1 MGLKEMMKDVQQNQ
15 NMSLILAIELRLAN
29 IIDNHVTNFFA
40 AVFER
45 QEVLSECRCGDFRQ
59 VFVLRDSKH
68 LFYWNEQ
75 KNDPKPWG
83 IAQKQTGADA
93 LTLGGGLA
101 VNVQRDSGRST
112 IRHGYRFDRCD
123 FLQQNYFPE

>member
-1 MGLKEMMKDVQQNQ
+1 MKDVQQNQ

-45 QEVLSECRCGDFRQ
+45 QEVLSECRCGDFRR

-68 LFYWNEQ
+68 LFFGQATQSDAIFKRNHIHRQ
-75 KNDPKPWG
+75 
-83 IAQKQTGADA
+83 QGANRA
-93 LTLGGGLA
+93 CP
-101 VNVQRDSGRST
+101 RR
-112 IRHGYRFDRCD
+112 
-123 FLQQNYFPE
+123 